1 MNFITGVPASGKTTR
16 LLQIAK
22 HALAQ
27 DKRVWW
33 VGLPTQRS
41 DIYRRATAQGALL
54 GLEFLSSQQV
64 YYRLLAAAQAL
75 KPLLVGTGRI
85 AYVGEALK
93 ILENDLPSPGE
104 ARLFSMAIAE
114 AKRFGHDAVSLARAL
129 TPAPS
134 GKPDSKPNN
143 EPDSEMDSEAARL
156 VQVFK
161 QYEQVKG
168 ERWDYD
174 DFRTAALN
182 LALAGDISPEANVLI
197 VDGFRELGP
206 LEWQLYRE
214 LDRFFEV
221 YLSLP
226 ELPANVPAN
235 VVVADSDTVE
245 HLTHTPFESPP
256 AKLER
261 YRAANPVSEARW
273 LLRSLKRDLAE
284 GLDAL
289 DIAVI
294 MPANEIA
301 AFAALADEYGVP
313 LMDET
318 PKALSDTPLGSL
330 LLNILELPEYPTA
343 SRLLAI
349 PELSKLANEAL
360 NRNVA
365 GREALTS
372 LAREIGVHDLWQRW
386 LARLDVPADELTWA
400 QDIVATLP
408 SMLGVPAQPR
418 LQDHFLARAKEA
430 AILAKGASF
439 RAWWAA
445 LLQETVIFERP
456 KGGIAL
462 LTAKLASGRRF
473 RKVYVAHAVEG
484 AYSTGEREDY
494 FVREEA
500 RVPPAHLFAHSAAG
514 SALPKRFV
522 GRDQLL
528 FQELLTRADTVIITY
543 PEADQGGPL
552 APEDDLITGFL
563 GATEPIRRLPTLPL
577 GSRLELANSERYHAP
592 LEPLNLGAVS
602 VENLAR
608 YDACAF
614 RYWATKRLRPD
625 REDPWWR
632 TLIRRLREYGTLNDV
647 RLASLQDDFPQAK
660 HWLEQHR
667 TLLLSLSYGVQLPE
681 HPQNRP
687 YAFIDAAGRRSQD
700 VTLYHFAP
708 PETVPDKDA
717 ANDILNQRW
726 TEHWTAHYLLTER
739 EVNSVTLAVWEV
751 LGEPKDVQPIEY
763 PWRRLKTKDKRV
775 SAAYDRFKT
784 GDTRPQPG
792 FVCRDCPVFDV
803 CREGQR

>member
-1 MNFITGVPASGKTTR
+1 MNFITGAPASGKTTR

-27 DKRVWW
+27 NQRVWW

-114 AKRFGHDAVSLARAL
+114 AKRFGHDASSLTLAL
-129 TPAPS
+129 TSQS
-134 GKPDSKPNN
+134 GDANSETAN
-143 EPDSEMDSEAARL
+143 ETDSEAERL

-168 ERWDYD
+168 DRWDYD

-182 LALAGDISPEANVLI
+182 LALAGDIFPEADILI

-221 YLSLP
+221 YVSLP
-226 ELPANVPAN
+226 ELPANT
-235 VVVADSDTVE
+235 VVADGDTVE

-256 AKLER
+256 EKLER

-284 GLDAL
+284 GLNAL

-372 LAREIGVHDLWQRW
+372 LAREIGVYDLWQRW
-386 LARLDVPADELTWA
+386 LARLDVPADELSWA
-400 QDIVATLP
+400 QDIVSTLP

-418 LQDHFLARAKEA
+418 LQEHFLARAKEA
-430 AILAKGASF
+430 AVLAKGASF

-473 RKVYVAHAVEG
+473 RKVYVARAVEG

-500 RVPPAHLFAHSAAG
+500 RVPPAYLFTDSHAG
-514 SALPKRFV
+514 TALPKRFV

-528 FQELLTRADTVIITY
+528 FRELLTRADTVIITY
-543 PEADQGGPL
+543 PDADQAGPL
-552 APEDDLITGFL
+552 APEADLMTGFL
-563 GATEPIRRLPTLPL
+563 GVTEPIRRLPTLPL

-614 RYWATKRLRPD
+614 RYWATKRLRPE
-625 REDPWWR
+625 RENPWWR
-632 TLIRRLREYGTLNDV
+632 TLIRRLRDYGTLNDV
-647 RLASLQDDFPQAK
+647 RLASLQEDFPEAR

-667 TLLLSLSYGVQLPE
+667 TLLLTLSYGVQLPE
-681 HPQNRP
+681 RPQNRP
-687 YAFIDAAGRRSQD
+687 YAFVDAAGRRGQD

-708 PETVPDKDA
+708 PESVPDKESAEDL
-717 ANDILNQRW
+717 LNQRW

-739 EVNSVTLAVWEV
+739 DVNSVTLAVWEV
-751 LGEPKDVQPIEY
+751 LGEPTDIQPITY
-763 PWRRLKTKDKRV
+763 PWRRLKHKDKRV
-775 SAAYDRFKT
+775 NAAYERFKT